1 MIKDGSLKEIDVCME
16 LSNNNKQDD
25 EPVTKKQTEPT
36 ATIGGVVR
44 GGDNGSFTV
53 LSDSSKSLEDCQ
65 KEATEKMAKL
75 FRNRG
80 TPRKKRG
87 NTKKQDKAEPTDKEE
102 DSDTKKQDKTKSTG
116 SNNVNEN
123 SKQQEN
129 EKEEMKR
136 LQVKTR
142 QMTKEDEL
150 KKNKNDTDPTNPS
163 TENVTT
169 IVEPKAVSSKRKL
182 PMKNMSPN
190 KKKKAFNFVSPDLH
204 QKKQEHVLENAGI
217 LVGLWDL
224 KDTNDISVECKQLN
238 DLCNLH
244 EEYESISLGDV
255 VLHKDKYLVYKI
267 LNKVDVV
274 IINALLKETIFEGP
288 TLRVLSSTKKEEIM
302 KSFQSSDLYVSSRV
316 LRFNQLLLQRED
328 IRLMMT
334 EVNESNGYILMER
347 IGNDDNNKNENNLD
361 ESAMDIEKGDDDKY
375 VATLND
381 AFMDYA
387 DLTNNEVKD
396 TNEDSSD
403 GEPEDYGKD
412 EDEDY
417 KEDEE

>member
-1 MIKDGSLKEIDVCME
+1 
-16 LSNNNKQDD
+16 
-25 EPVTKKQTEPT
+25 
-36 ATIGGVVR
+36 
-44 GGDNGSFTV
+44 
-53 LSDSSKSLEDCQ
+53 
-65 KEATEKMAKL
+65 MAKL

-102 DSDTKKQDKTKSTG
+102 DSVTKKQDKTKSTG
-116 SNNVNEN
+116 SNNVNNN
-123 SKQQEN
+123 SNQQEN

-150 KKNKNDTDPTNPS
+150 KKNKNGTDPTNPS

-182 PMKNMSPN
+182 PMKIMSPN

-238 DLCNLH
+238 ELCNLH
-244 EEYESISLGDV
+244 QEYASLSLGDF

-267 LNKVDVV
+267 QNKVDVV
-274 IINALLKETIFEGP
+274 IINALLKDTIFDTP
-288 TLRVLSSTKKEEIM
+288 TSRGLNPTKKEEIM
-302 KSFQSSDLYVSSRV
+302 KTFQLSHKFISSRV
-316 LRFNQLLLQRED
+316 HLFNQLVFQQED
-328 IRLMMT
+328 IKLMMT
-334 EVNESNGYILMER
+334 EVNGSNGYILLES
-347 IGNDDNNKNENNLD
+347 IGDDDINKNDNNLD
-361 ESAMDIEKGDDDKY
+361 ESAMDIEKGDDEKH
-375 VATLND
+375 VAILDD
-381 AFMDYA
+381 AFMDLA
-387 DLTNNEVKD
+387 DLNNNEVKD
-396 TNEDSSD
+396 NEDSSD
-403 GEPEDYGKD
+403 GEPEEYGKD